1 MMKHLIPVLCVV
13 GLLQGVRLWGADA
26 RPNVLVILADDLGWG
41 ELGCQGFTKEIPTP
55 NIDSLAINGVRM
67 TSGYVSGPYCSP
79 TRAGFMTGRYQ
90 QRFGHE
96 FNPGPAESAVKNFG
110 LPLSEKTIANYFK
123 EAQYATGW
131 IGKSHL
137 GYQGEFHPLKRGFDR
152 FYGFLGGAHDY
163 FDATNDAANLILD
176 GNEPVK
182 EVVYTTD
189 MFAQQTNNFI
199 EQNKNRPWFCYLA
212 FNAVH
217 SPLQA
222 PDKVLQRFSGISDP
236 KRQKYAAMQSSMDD
250 AVGSVLSKLR
260 ELQLEENTLIFF
272 FSDNGGPTPS
282 TTSGNGPLRGY
293 KAQTWEGG
301 IRVPFLIQWKGKL
314 PGGKVDDRPVIQL
327 DILPTALAAAAIEI
341 KPEWKL
347 DGVNLLPYLTGE
359 KPGSPHDSL
368 YWRFGKQIAIRSG
381 DWKLVKSVGSP
392 NLAGIEQIEKATT
405 ANSELYNLKDDIG
418 EKANLALKESEKLK
432 ELAGAWEAWD
442 STLKEPSWVPN
453 RKAGKNAK
461 ANSQSKKKKAT
472 QK

>member
-1 MMKHLIPVLCVV
+1 MKHLLHVLCCV
-13 GLLQGVRLWGADA
+13 GLLQGATLWATDV

-41 ELGCQGFTKEIPTP
+41 ELGCQGFTNEIPTP
-55 NIDSLAINGVRM
+55 NIDSLATNGVRM

-110 LPLSEKTIANYFK
+110 LPVNEKTIANYFK
-123 EAQYATGW
+123 DAQYATGW
-131 IGKSHL
+131 FGKSHL
-137 GYQGEFHPLKRGFDR
+137 GYEPQFHPLQRGFDR

-163 FDATNDAANLILD
+163 FNATKDPKNLILD
-176 GNEPVK
+176 GHDPVNEID
-182 EVVYTTD
+182 YATD
-189 MFAQQTNNFI
+189 MFAKQANTFI
-199 EQNKNRPWFCYLA
+199 EQNKKRPWFCYLA

-217 SPLQA
+217 APLQA
-222 PDKVLQRFSGISDP
+222 PDKILQRFSGISDP
-236 KRQKYAAMQSSMDD
+236 KRKKYAAMQSAMDD

-260 ELQLEENTLIFF
+260 QLNLEENTLIVF

-282 TTSGNGPLRGY
+282 TTSGNGPLRGH

-314 PGGKVDDRPVIQL
+314 PSGKVDDRPVIQL

-359 KPGSPHDSL
+359 KSGSPHDSL

-381 DWKLVKSVGSP
+381 DWKLVKGVGSQD
-392 NLAGIEQIEKATT
+392 LAGIEQPKRATT
-405 ANSELYNLKDDIG
+405 ANAELYNLKDDIG
-418 EKANLALKESEKLK
+418 EKTNLASKEPEKLK

-442 STLKEPSWVPN
+442 STLKDPAWLPN
-453 RKAGKNAK
+453 RNAGKNAK
-461 ANSQSKKKKAT
+461 ESSQTKKKK
-472 QK
+472 